1 MKIKD
6 MFVQPIDRNIQG
18 VIKAGE
24 RDPDIVRHE
33 LEEYVI
39 TGELRRYISTFFQVF
54 NLSIDEPWDKMGVWI
69 SGFFGTGKS
78 HLLKILSYLLEDMDV
93 FGRPPVEYLEEKLDD
108 SFMVAEI
115 RRAAAV
121 PKDVILFNL
130 DAKADSSSSIAKDT
144 VVGVFTRAFF
154 EQLGFCSS
162 PMWLGYMEWTL
173 LRMGRYEEF
182 CDAFQE
188 VAGAPWVERRELGG
202 IFEEGNIVDALV
214 KIGLV
219 EESQKWDFITNLR
232 SSYEMSPETFASMVQ
247 EYLDMRGP
255 DHKIIFLADEMGQFI
270 ASDSKDMLNLQSV
283 TECLGAECHGRAWIV
298 ATSQQAIDEVTDTV
312 VGEDFSKI
320 LGRFDTRLSLSS
332 ANVDEVIKHRL
343 LRKTVPAQQT
353 LEMFYLQKEAV
364 CRNLFTFSGNTPGQR
379 LYQSANDFSD
389 TYPFVPYQF
398 DLLQSVFEQVRRQGA
413 AGKHLAKGAR
423 SMLATIQDA
432 ALTIAEAEEGV
443 LIPFSVFYNSMEEFL
458 EPSVR
463 EVIEGAK
470 RKPELEPFDSEVL
483 KVLFTLKWTTDVMPA
498 TLDNLTVLMASS
510 IDEEKKALRQRI
522 ASSLDRLVRQS
533 LVQKDADVFIFLT
546 DDEQDIDREI
556 KRTNYD
562 SSQVAR
568 LFHDT
573 IFGLIFEAKKVRY
586 QGVYNFD
593 FFQQVDD
600 MTFGSAKA
608 EIGISI
614 MTPFAF
620 AYTNVGFQDVT
631 RQSALNPDRV
641 YMVFP
646 DDRDLVEQAEMFLRL
661 DVFLKQK
668 PRVHA
673 PINILRILE
682 SRERQREKY
691 REEFIGSVKRCIAS
705 AEFYVNGSSIAI
717 SGRNVKRP
725 QDIITE
731 ALEKVVP
738 SVYTRI
744 NDMEHHYDDPRDLKR
759 LVGAYELEGAK
770 LNGRARDEVLQ
781 YLSDAATM
789 YMRVTMKTLVDKYTA
804 KPFGWLL
811 YDLAAV
817 VIALHRE
824 NEIEIIQGAT
834 KVERGDE
841 RIVDMLTKYSLIDK
855 VIVQHRSPDDEEL
868 MRLIRGIAQQVFN
881 KAHLE
886 GDNQDEL
893 VAAFKQ
899 VLQSELQEIEPLTSY
914 YQVGGHYPGQAAIR
928 SWADILKQMSSTTSD
943 YARLKQFLETKRSE
957 IEETSQS
964 VAPVKSFLENQRVH
978 FDAGMYTLSILREV
992 PTEYLSDDA
1001 RNAMDELQA
1010 IVGSETPYGLIHRI
1024 PGLKQTLD
1032 GDYARICEGARHD
1045 TIQVID
1051 DHMHQV
1057 GQALNA
1063 AMPSQVQPPD
1073 MLDSFQKLRKRAA
1086 ESMRL
1091 NDIKALQ
1098 VTSGEMLQSAFRKI
1112 ESMTKETTEL
1122 EPERHEPAAPIPP
1135 VRRRVKLVEVIERV
1149 STNETLETVGQVD
1162 EFVKNLSSQLKM
1174 QIMRGNTV
1182 TLK

>member
-33 LEEYVI
+33 LEEYVV
-39 TGELRRYISTFFQVF
+39 TGEIRRYISTFFQVF
-54 NLSIDEPWDKMGVWI
+54 NRSIDEPWDKMGVWI

-93 FGRPPVEYLEEKLDD
+93 FGRRPVEYLEEKLDD

-121 PKDVILFNL
+121 PKDVVLFNL

-202 IFEEGNIVDALV
+202 IFEESNIVDALV

-219 EESQKWDFITNLR
+219 EESRKWDFITNLR

-270 ASDSKDMLNLQSV
+270 ASDTKDMLNLQSV
-283 TECLGAECHGRAWIV
+283 AECLGAECHGRAWIV
-298 ATSQQAIDEVTDTV
+298 ATSQQAIDEVTKRIV
-312 VGEDFSKI
+312 SEDFSKI

-343 LRKTVPAQQT
+343 LRKTVPAQHT

-364 CRNLFTFSGNTPGQR
+364 CRNLFTFSANTPGQR
-379 LYQSANDFSD
+379 LYDSAKEFSD

-432 ALTIAEAEEGV
+432 ALTIAGDEEGV
-443 LIPFSVFYNSMEEFL
+443 LIPFSTFYNSMEEFL

-470 RKPELEPFDSEVL
+470 RKPELQSFDSEVL

-510 IDEEKKALRQRI
+510 IDEDKKALRQRI

-573 IFGLIFEAKKVRY
+573 IFGLIFETKKVRY

-593 FFQQVDD
+593 FFQEVDG
-600 MTFGSAKA
+600 MVFGSAKA

-614 MTPFAF
+614 MTPFTF
-620 AYTNVGFQDVT
+620 VYSNVGYQDVI
-631 RQSALNPDRV
+631 RKSALHPDRV
-641 YMVFP
+641 YMVLSN
-646 DDRDLVEQAEMFLRL
+646 DRDLVEQAEMYLRL

-668 PRVHA
+668 PRVHV
-673 PINILRILE
+673 PTNILRILE
-682 SRERQREKY
+682 TRETQREKY
-691 REEFIGSVKRCIAS
+691 REEFIGSAKRCIAS
-705 AEFYVNGSSIAI
+705 AEFYVNGSPIDI
-717 SGRNVKRP
+717 SSRNVKRP
-725 QDIITE
+725 QDIIAE
-731 ALEKVVP
+731 AMEKVVP
-738 SVYTRI
+738 AVYTRI
-744 NDMEHHYDDPRDLKR
+744 GDMEQHFDDPRELKR
-759 LVGAYELEGAK
+759 LVHAHELGGAEL
-770 LNGRARDEVLQ
+770 NRRARDEVLQ
-781 YLSDAATM
+781 YLSDAQM
-789 YMRVTMKTLVDKYTA
+789 MHMRVTMKTLVDKYTA

-817 VIALHRE
+817 VISLHRE
-824 NEIEIIQGAT
+824 NEIELIQGAA

-841 RIVDMLTKYSLIDK
+841 RIVDMLTKYSQIDK
-855 VIVQHRSPDDEEL
+855 VIVRHRSPDDEEL
-868 MRLIRGIAQQVFN
+868 MRLIREIAQQVFN

-886 GDNQDEL
+886 GGNQDEL
-893 VAAFKQ
+893 IATFKGL
-899 VLQSELQEIEPLTSY
+899 LQSELQELEPLASY
-914 YQVGGHYPGQAAIR
+914 YRLGRHYPGQASMR
-928 SWADILKQMSSTTSD
+928 SWADILRQILDATTD
-943 YARLKQFLETKRSE
+943 YARLKQLLKTKGSE
-957 IEETSQS
+957 IEEGSQS

-978 FDAGMYTLSILREV
+978 FDSGVDTLSILREV
-992 PTEYLSDDA
+992 PREYLSDEA
-1001 RNAMDELQA
+1001 RRAMDELQT
-1010 IVGSETPYGLIHRI
+1010 IVGSEAPYGFIHRI

-1032 GDYARICEGARHD
+1032 GDYARICEAARRD
-1045 TIQVID
+1045 TTKVID
-1051 DHMHQV
+1051 DHLHQV
-1057 GQALNA
+1057 EQALNA
-1063 AMPSQVQPPD
+1063 AMPDQAQSLD
-1073 MLDSFQKLRKRAA
+1073 MLNGFQKLKNRAS
-1086 ESMRL
+1086 ESKRL

-1098 VTSGEMLQSAFRKI
+1098 VTSGEMLQSAFRNI
-1112 ESMTKETTEL
+1112 ESMTKTTK
-1122 EPERHEPAAPIPP
+1122 HESDGQGTAAPTPP
-1135 VRRRVKLVEVIERV
+1135 VRRHVKLVEVIERV
-1149 STNETLETVGQVD
+1149 SINETLETVEQVD
-1162 EFVKNLSSQLKM
+1162 EFMKSLSSQLKV

-1182 TLK
+1182 ILK